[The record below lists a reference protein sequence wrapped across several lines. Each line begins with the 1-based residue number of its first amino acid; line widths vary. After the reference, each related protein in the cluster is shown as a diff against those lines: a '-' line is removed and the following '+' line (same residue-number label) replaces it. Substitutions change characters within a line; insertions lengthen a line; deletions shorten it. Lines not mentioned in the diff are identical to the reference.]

1 MPKKQEAKKLNKKR
15 TGKKMK
21 SAKFY
26 IFTILAFASQV
37 LLAQVEFKT
46 SVSKTNLGLN
56 ERFRIEFSV
65 DKQGA
70 DNFKPPSFADFKVV
84 GGPSSSVSQSWI
96 NGKAS
101 YSQTYIY
108 IIEPK
113 KEGEFIIDAAT
124 IEYNN
129 EIVKSNAVKISVS
142 KSIEIPKDPN
152 NPEYVAQQNIH
163 LVAEVSNLNP
173 YVGEGIYVVYK
184 LFVSQN
190 ISVNDWRVS
199 DSPQYNGFWNQDIEV
214 TDINVQNG
222 KYNGEDYRF
231 LVLKRAVL
239 IPQRSGELII
249 EPMKMDFS
257 VGIPTGRGDFF
268 GNMITRNISYSTAS
282 DVRKVRVKA
291 LPEAGKPEGF
301 SGAVGEFQF
310 TVSADKN
317 VLKANDAAQI
327 KVEVKGSG
335 NLKLFEIPKI
345 VTPAELEAYTPE
357 HKEEV
362 TTSLSGL
369 RGSVSDAYTVVP
381 QFKGKYKIPEVSF
394 SYFNPKEEK
403 YYTILAE
410 AVFVEVTEGKDLP
423 FVNNDS
429 AGTFKRNVVSNG
441 NNFRFIALETKLKP
455 IIKNDFLHSTEFYLL
470 LLLPFLAIPIGI
482 IIGKKRAKR
491 AGDIFGNKIRNAN
504 RLARKYLS
512 EAKKQLGKK
521 EAFYIALE
529 KALHN
534 FLKAKLQIETSEIS
548 KEKIAELLQNKG
560 VDANTIKEFIT
571 VLNDCDF
578 ARYTPTTDVMMKNE
592 YEKTVE
598 ILTEIDK
605 QL

>member
-1 MPKKQEAKKLNKKR
+1 
-15 TGKKMK
+15 MK

-124 IEYNN
+124 IEYND

-199 DSPQYNGFWNQDIEV
+199 ESPQYNGFWNQDIEV

-381 QFKGKYKIPEVSF
+381 QFKGKYKIPEVTF

-429 AGTFKRNVVSNG
+429 AGTFKKNVVSNG
-441 NNFRFIALETKLKP
+441 NNFQFIALETKLKP

-482 IIGKKRAKR
+482 IIGKKRSKR

>member
-1 MPKKQEAKKLNKKR
+1 
-15 TGKKMK
+15 MK

-152 NPEYVAQQNIH
+152 NPEYIAQQNIH

-429 AGTFKRNVVSNG
+429 AGTFKKNVVSNG

>member
-1 MPKKQEAKKLNKKR
+1 
-15 TGKKMK
+15 MK
-21 SAKFY
+21 SVRFY
-26 IFTILAFASQV
+26 ILTILVFASQV
-37 LLAQVEFKT
+37 LFAQIAFKT
-46 SVSKTNLGLN
+46 SVSKSNLGLN
-56 ERFRIEFSV
+56 QRFKIEFSV

-70 DNFKPPSFADFKVV
+70 DNFKPPSFSDFKVV
-84 GGPSSSVSQSWI
+84 GGPSSAVSQSWI

-108 IIEPK
+108 ILEPK
-113 KEGEFIIDAAT
+113 NEGEFTIEPAT
-124 IEYNN
+124 IEYND
-129 EIVKSNAVKISVS
+129 EIVKSNSLKITVS
-142 KSIEIPKDPN
+142 KAVEIPKDPN
-152 NPEYVAQQNIH
+152 NPDYIAQQNIH

-184 LFVSQN
+184 LFVSFD
-190 ISVNDWRVS
+190 ISVNDWRLTE
-199 DSPQYNGFWNQDIEV
+199 SPQYNGFWNQDIEV
-214 TDINVQNG
+214 TEINQQKG
-222 KYNGEDYRF
+222 KYNGEDYRYI
-231 LVLKRAVL
+231 VLKKAVL
-239 IPQRSGELII
+239 IPQRAGELII

-268 GNMITRNISYSTAS
+268 GNMITRNISYATKSPVKS
-282 DVRKVRVKA
+282 VRVKA
-291 LPEAGKPEGF
+291 LPEEGKPEDF
-301 SGAVGEFQF
+301 SGAVGEFEF
-310 TVSADKN
+310 KVSADKN
-317 VLKANDAAQI
+317 VLKANEAAQI
-327 KVEVKGSG
+327 KVEVSGSG

-357 HKEEV
+357 HKENV

-369 RGSVSDAYTVVP
+369 RGTISDAYTVVP

-403 YYTILAE
+403 YSTILAK
-410 AVFVEVTEGKDLP
+410 AVFVEVTDGKELP
-423 FVNNDS
+423 SSNSDTATS
-429 AGTFKRNVVSNG
+429 YKKNVVANG
-441 NNFRFIALETKLKP
+441 NNFRFIALNTTFKP
-455 IIKNDFLHSTEFYLL
+455 IVKTDFLHSVEFYLL
-470 LLLPFLAIPIGI
+470 LLLPFLVIPIGI
-482 IIGKKRAKR
+482 LIGKKRAQR

-504 RLARKYLS
+504 KLARKYLS
-512 EAKKQLGKK
+512 EAKKQLGRK

-548 KEKIAELLQNKG
+548 KEKIAELLQNRG
-560 VDANTIKEFIT
+560 VDTATIVEFIT

-592 YEKTVE
+592 YEKTVK